1 MVSWVLKTS
10 RFKGAYLQVVD
21 GTLGERAVGRIV
33 EMGNVDEPDKDT
45 DDGNDLGES
54 VSKVVELLLKRGG
67 LRDLRGDV
75 FVNIANGSVG
85 SSKNNDSGSVSSN
98 DCGAREEHVDLVLL
112 DSVGILNGVRV
123 FADTLALSG
132 QDTLVDAEAVAVDRQ
147 NSAVGRNAITHG
159 DLDDVSRDQF
169 VCLDALNFAIANDLG
184 LVGRVF
190 LKCSD
195 CLFSRRFLRYTY
207 DGVEDEDG
215 ENLGVPVRKCH
226 RDSNATQNIRRWGQ
240 RKQSSRCCLR
250 RERAQRIRRPRQGG

>member
-1 MVSWVLKTS
+1 VLKKT
-10 RFKGAYLQVVD
+10 RFKGTYLQVVD
-21 GTLGERAVGRIV
+21 STLGERAMSGIV

-54 VSKVVELLLKRGG
+54 VSKVVELLLERGG
-67 LRDLRGDV
+67 LRNLGGNVLVD
-75 FVNIANGSVG
+75 IANRSVG

-98 DCGAREEHVDLVLL
+98 NCGTREEHVDLVLL
-112 DSVGILNGVRV
+112 DSVGVLDGVRV
-123 FADTLALSG
+123 FADTLALSS
-132 QDTLVDAEAVAVDRQ
+132 QDTLIDAEAVAVDRQ

-159 DLDDVSRDQF
+159 DLDNVSRNQL
-169 VCLDALNFAIANDLG
+169 VGLDALNLAIANDLG

-195 CLFSRRFLRYTY
+195 SLFSRRFLRYTY

-215 ENLGVPVRKCH
+215 ENLGVSVRRCH
-226 RDSNATQNIRRWGQ
+226 QDRNATQDVRRWGQ

-250 RERAQRIRRPRQGG
+250 RERARRIRRPRQGG